1 MRGLDTAYMLDLIPV
16 IASYVPLTLF
26 MAIVAMIAGL
36 ALAIVMAVIRVIR
49 VPWLHRVVAVFISFF
64 RGTPLL
70 V

>member
-36 ALAIVMAVIRVIR
+36 ALAIVMAVIRVIFLYKIR
-49 VPWLHRVVAVFISFF
+49 NPRTAD
-64 RGTPLL
+64 LL
-70 V
+70 PDHLQLLW